1 MLNTAALLRTVK
13 SRWRIVRSSVQ
24 TVSIANSSYSEHIR
38 SVHLIITS
46 EHGIREVCDLYDPYG
61 SKNRTHPLLPR
72 NILRPT
78 NEMQS
83 SDRKQLFT
91 DRTRVLQSIR
101 ILKWLIRTV
110 TVLVYWTTLVSA
122 TPRNTQRTKTQKLA
136 LDLETIKHAQYRK
149 KHTGYDTLELD
160 MLSSWSREGT
170 INFTVASNN
179 ATIFSRTDGLW
190 VVGTL

>member
-1 MLNTAALLRTVK
+1 MDSGLQVLDSGLFLVSGTRIQDSRPLLPVMFNTAALLRTVK

-38 SVHLIITS
+38 TWCLIITS
-46 EHGIREVCDLYDPYG
+46 GHSVREVCGLYDPYG
-61 SKNRTHPLLPR
+61 STNRIYPLFPW
-72 NILRPT
+72 NILP
-78 NEMQS
+78 
-83 SDRKQLFT
+83 
-91 DRTRVLQSIR
+91 
-101 ILKWLIRTV
+101 
-110 TVLVYWTTLVSA
+110 
-122 TPRNTQRTKTQKLA
+122 QR
-136 LDLETIKHAQYRK
+136 TIKHAQYRK

>member
-1 MLNTAALLRTVK
+1 MDSGLQVLDSGLFLVSGTWIQDSRPLLPVMFNTAALLRTVK

-110 TVLVYWTTLVSA
+110 TVLVYWLHQE
-122 TPRNTQRTKTQKLA
+122 TPK
-136 LDLETIKHAQYRK
+136 ERK
-149 KHTGYDTLELD
+149 RK
-160 MLSSWSREGT
+160 
-170 INFTVASNN
+170 N
-179 ATIFSRTDGLW
+179 
-190 VVGTL
+190 